1 MRILISIGAA
11 ILVTLV
17 LFWFM
22 QFLIEGDDDEVAQPE
37 DRINVEIVRVRREEE
52 TREREREAPRPPQ
65 QQQRPPPPPMDQQ
78 ANIRPTVGGAGIGIP
93 RLDTGVGG
101 GLGVGRL
108 QEGDPMPVAAIP
120 PQYPR
125 EALTQGLEGWVR
137 VEFTIEP
144 DGSVSDARVV
154 DAHPRRGI
162 FDREALRAIQRWRF
176 RPKVEGGEPIAS
188 RAGYTIEFKMD
199 ESS

>member
-1 MRILISIGAA
+1 MRIAISIVVAVV
-11 ILVTLV
+11 VTLA

-22 QFLIEGDDDEVAQPE
+22 QFLIAGGDDEIVKPE
-37 DRINVEIVRVRREEE
+37 DRMNVEIVRVKQEEQVQERQREP
-52 TREREREAPRPPQ
+52 PRPPQ
-65 QQQRPPPPPMDQQ
+65 QQQRPPPPPMDQTTV
-78 ANIRPTVGGAGIGIP
+78 RPTVGGTGIGIP
-93 RLDTGVGG
+93 RIDTGVSGA
-101 GLGVGRL
+101 LGIGRL

-125 EALTQGLEGWVR
+125 EAQMQGLEGWVR

-144 DGSVSDARVV
+144 DGSVSNARVV
-154 DAHPRRGI
+154 DAQPRRGV

-176 RPKVEGGEPIAS
+176 RPKVEGGEPVAS

-199 ESS
+199 ESGG

>member
-1 MRILISIGAA
+1 MRLLVA
-11 ILVTLV
+11 IVVAIAVTLG

-22 QFLIEGDDDEVAQPE
+22 QFLIAGDDDELVKPE
-37 DRINVEIVRVRREEE
+37 DRINVEIVRVKREEE
-52 TREREREAPRPPQ
+52 TRTREREPPRPPQ

-78 ANIRPTVGGAGIGIP
+78 AQIRPTVGGAGIGIP
-93 RLDTGVGG
+93 RIDTGVGG

-144 DGSVSDARVV
+144 DGSVSNARVV
-154 DAHPRRGI
+154 DAHPRRGV

-176 RPKVEGGEPIAS
+176 RPKVQDGEPVPS

-199 ESS
+199 QAS